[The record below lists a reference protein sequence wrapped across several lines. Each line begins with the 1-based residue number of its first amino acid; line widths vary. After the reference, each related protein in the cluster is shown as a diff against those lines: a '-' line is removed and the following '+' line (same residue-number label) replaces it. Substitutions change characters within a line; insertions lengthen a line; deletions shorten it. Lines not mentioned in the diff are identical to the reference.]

1 MGSTTGRQFHEFIV
15 SHKRVWRLATEA
27 EADECRRSGRVP
39 SLDPPRQAIPTRSDE
54 ERYYGFD
61 MGEADER

>member
-1 MGSTTGRQFHEFIV
+1 MGSTGTRRFYEFVV

-27 EADECRRSGRVP
+27 EAEEYRRSGCVP

-54 ERYYGFD
+54 DRYYGSD
-61 MGEADER
+61 MDEADEW